1 MSYYPL
7 FVELDGRKAVVIGG
21 GTVAE
26 RKIETLLE
34 YGAVVHVISRDLTP
48 GLRDRLR
55 NGDIRL
61 ISREFDESHIIDA
74 FIVIAATNDK
84 GLNQRVSEAAK
95 GQNILVNA
103 VDQPEEC
110 SFIVPSIIKRGDLMI
125 AVSTSGRSPALA
137 KRIRET
143 LAAQFGK
150 EYEYFLNMMA
160 KIRKQLLSEDISED
174 ERGRIFHELVD
185 SSILESIRKQDFSA
199 VASAMERILRRE
211 FSHDDVID
219 YMKEE

>member
-7 FVELDGRKAVVIGG
+7 FVELAGRKAVVIGG

-48 GLRDRLR
+48 ELQDRLK

-61 ISREFDESHIIDA
+61 ISREFDESHIIGA

-95 GQNILVNA
+95 GLNILVNA

-110 SFIVPSIIKRGDLMI
+110 SFIVPSIIKRGDLLI
-125 AVSTSGRSPALA
+125 AVSTSGKSPALA
-137 KRIRET
+137 RRIRET

-160 KIRKQLLSEDISED
+160 RIRKLLLSEDISEG
-174 ERGRIFHELVD
+174 ERGRIFYELVD
-185 SSILESIRKQDFSA
+185 SSILESIRKQDLPT
-199 VASAMERILRRE
+199 VASALERILRRE
-211 FSHDDVID
+211 FSNDDVID